1 MRIKIEYIFP
11 DIPDTFSSDQKVSV
25 KTVSGEILTVVRQ
38 NPIEPKTY
46 TKEVVQTR
54 IDDQTV
60 SALVE
65 WLP

>member
-1 MRIKIEYIFP
+1 MKIEYIFP
-11 DIPDTFSSDQKVSV
+11 DIPDTFSDQKVSV

-38 NPIEPKTY
+38 SPIEPKTY
-46 TKEVVQTR
+46 TKEIVQTT
-54 IDDQTV
+54 IDDQVV